1 MPSIASQLL
10 YLDVLEP
17 FSPLQ
22 DKITVTRGGG
32 DGVSGSA
39 MGLQWGDQTSDQSL
53 KTVIMVDRVAMR
65 E

>member
-1 MPSIASQLL
+1 M
-10 YLDVLEP
+10 
-17 FSPLQ
+17 
-22 DKITVTRGGG
+22 TRGGG